1 MAAAFAILGSVLLW
15 RSRPAA
21 PYLLSLA
28 IVFLLPALA
37 WPRVLGPVERIW
49 MTFAEAIGVVM
60 TTVILTVAFVV
71 VFTPM
76 GILLRLLGKDPL
88 GLQPDPTAQS
98 YWTPVEADGPSTRPD
113 KPF

>member
-1 MAAAFAILGSVLLW
+1 MAAAFGVLGGVLLW

-28 IVFLLPALA
+28 ILFLLPALA
-37 WPRVLGPVERIW
+37 WPRVLGPVERVW
-49 MTFAEAIGVVM
+49 MKFAEAIGLVM
-60 TTVILTVAFVV
+60 TTVILTVAFIL

-76 GILLRLLGKDPL
+76 GILLRLLKKDLL
-88 GLQPDPTAQS
+88 GLRPDPTAQT
-98 YWTPVEADGPSTRPD
+98 YWTPVEAGGPSTRPD